1 MTIHL
6 RLGALCAGLLLANAL
21 AAQPFPQRSAQGLL
35 ISASGQTLYTYDP
48 DGSTGKSTCSGPCA
62 AVWPPYA
69 ADAGG
74 AAANA
79 DFSVLA
85 RADGTPQ
92 WVYRGHPLY
101 LFAGDAKAGDK
112 DGDGVNGQWHVVH

>member
-1 MTIHL
+1 MTPTAA
-6 RLGALCAGLLLANAL
+6 RARACA
-21 AAQPFPQRSAQGLL
+21 AARVR
-35 ISASGQTLYTYDP
+35 
-48 DGSTGKSTCSGPCA
+48 PCA

-69 ADAGG
+69 ADAG

-79 DFSVLA
+79 DFSVFT

-101 LFAGDAKAGDK
+101 LFAGDAKPDDR
-112 DGDGVNGQWHVVH
+112 DGDGVNGNWHVVH

>member
-1 MTIHL
+1 MSIHP
-6 RLGALCAGLLLANAL
+6 RLGALCAGLLLASAL
-21 AAQPFPQRSAQGLL
+21 AAHPLPQRSAQGLL
-35 ISASGQTLYTYDP
+35 ISASGQTLYTYDR
-48 DGSTGKSTCSGPCA
+48 DGSTGKSACSGPCA

-69 ADAGG
+69 ATAG

-79 DFSVLA
+79 DFSVLT

-101 LFAGDAKAGDK
+101 LFAGDAKPGDK
-112 DGDGVNGQWHVVH
+112 DGDGVNGGWHVVH

>member
-1 MTIHL
+1 MSIYP
-6 RLGALCAGLLLANAL
+6 RLGALCAGLLLTTAL
-21 AAQPFPQRSAQGLL
+21 AAHPLPQRSAQGLL

-48 DGSTGKSTCSGPCA
+48 DGSSGKSACSGSCA

-69 ADAGG
+69 ADAG
-74 AAANA
+74 AAVNA
-79 DFSVLA
+79 DFSVLT

-101 LFAGDAKAGDK
+101 LFAGDAKPGDK
-112 DGDGVNGQWHVVH
+112 DGDGVNGSWHVVH